1 MQTYPSVDIETL
13 ETCLL
18 SVDKRSVKAVIPV
31 LDQINSFLSARSQF
45 TDTTLEKHI
54 SNWLTS
60 VMSVW
65 TKRVPLDSVDL
76 DCEMERVANLL
87 ACISDVPVVASQ
99 WVRRME
105 LDGDTVID
113 VHEMSCTD
121 EDVGANV
128 WKAGCLFAYFIARK
142 KIPVPTSP
150 ILELGCGTAVVGIA
164 AAKYGAKH
172 VYATDYLDKVLDNA
186 IVNVEANGCA
196 DAVSVLK
203 LDWAWVSDEKQL
215 PLTTILSDKA
225 GARIYITTELRV
237 SRFSNYTIEFE
248 ERMVKSGF
256 RVVFCEDFGRKELLD
271 WTLDGDLY
279 GKRVVEDLFKSG
291 KEKRFRYYVY
301 ERGVAHSVENEPTCT
316 KME

>member
-1 MQTYPSVDIETL
+1 MQTHPSVDIETL

-172 VYATDYLDKVLDNA
+172 VYATDYLEKVLDNA
-186 IVNVEANGCA
+186 IVNVEANDCA

-215 PLTTILSDKA
+215 PLTDKFDVIY
-225 GARIYITTELRV
+225 GADI
-237 SRFSNYTIEFE
+237 
-248 ERMVKSGF
+248 
-256 RVVFCEDFGRKELLD
+256 
-271 WTLDGDLY
+271 
-279 GKRVVEDLFKSG
+279 
-291 KEKRFRYYVY
+291 
-301 ERGVAHSVENEPTCT
+301 
-316 KME
+316 